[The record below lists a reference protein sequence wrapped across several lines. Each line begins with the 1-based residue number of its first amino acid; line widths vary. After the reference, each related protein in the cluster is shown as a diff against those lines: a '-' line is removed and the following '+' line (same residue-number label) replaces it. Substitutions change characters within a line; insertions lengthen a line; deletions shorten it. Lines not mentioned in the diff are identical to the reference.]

1 MEQSTKQV
9 KSYNAGDIADAH
21 ALAESHLSWIATLV
35 STVKIN
41 LECGKVF
48 HNLGLLEITQYL
60 AEAFVD
66 DHKNKSEEFETELN
80 IQS

>member
-1 MEQSTKQV
+1 MEQSTEQV
-9 KSYNAGDIADAH
+9 KSYDAGDIADAH

-35 STVKIN
+35 STVKQN

-48 HNLGLLEITQYL
+48 HNQTLLEITQYL
-60 AEAFVD
+60 AESFVD
-66 DHKNKSEEFETELN
+66 DHKSKSEQYEAESN